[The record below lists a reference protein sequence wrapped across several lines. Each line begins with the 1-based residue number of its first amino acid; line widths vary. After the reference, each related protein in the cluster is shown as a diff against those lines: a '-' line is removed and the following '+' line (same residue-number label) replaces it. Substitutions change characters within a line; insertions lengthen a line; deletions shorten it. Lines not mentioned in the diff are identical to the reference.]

1 MTIQTIILDMGGT
14 IDTFWFS
21 PEMRLQATPGLQ
33 KLLSSAGIN
42 LHLTDEQLYE
52 LVTIGLEH
60 YHQWRL
66 VTFEEIS
73 PKLVWRQYI
82 LPNYPEF
89 LNQIDLI
96 AEDLM
101 IWIETRYYQ
110 RTMRPEIPS
119 VLDSIQ
125 KMGYKIGLISNVNS
139 RGQVPLNLTEY
150 GIIDYFNPIVLSSE
164 YGHRKPDPSI
174 FHYAARLSNSPTS
187 ECIYIGD
194 RINRDILGAKRAGY
208 KLAIQIKHEFD
219 HGETDIGA
227 SPDFVLNNM
236 TELLDI
242 LRSDDRLIKRI
253 NKDKVSDNK
262 IHAVLFDADGVLYYR
277 NNKDEEIDA
286 FIRRYGLKSVDNI
299 DPELVQL
306 RHKAFIGQITFEQYR
321 TVVLNKYGITDPE
334 LVSQGIRKILDEK
347 NEIHFFKNSVE
358 TLKTLKNRNIYLG
371 IVTDTAQP
379 LRVKINKLERG
390 GIGHLWDS
398 IIPSSEVG
406 VQKPDP
412 RIYQLALKQL
422 GLTSAQA
429 IFVGHKS
436 SELEGARNVGMHTVA
451 FNYDHDAKADIYIEN
466 FSDLTGLTCLN

>member
-1 MTIQTIILDMGGT
+1 
-14 IDTFWFS
+14 
-21 PEMRLQATPGLQ
+21 
-33 KLLSSAGIN
+33 
-42 LHLTDEQLYE
+42 
-52 LVTIGLEH
+52 
-60 YHQWRL
+60 
-66 VTFEEIS
+66 
-73 PKLVWRQYI
+73 
-82 LPNYPEF
+82 
-89 LNQIDLI
+89 
-96 AEDLM
+96 
-101 IWIETRYYQ
+101 
-110 RTMRPEIPS
+110 
-119 VLDSIQ
+119 
-125 KMGYKIGLISNVNS
+125 VNS